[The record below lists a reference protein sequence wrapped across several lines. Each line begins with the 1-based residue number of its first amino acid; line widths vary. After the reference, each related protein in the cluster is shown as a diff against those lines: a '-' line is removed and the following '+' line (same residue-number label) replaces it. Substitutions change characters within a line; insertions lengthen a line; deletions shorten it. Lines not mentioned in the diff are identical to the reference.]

1 MYTYYLLLNIVSQ
14 GAATMTQ
21 HGCTRAH
28 ADVTAVTR
36 VRVTVAGVGGWGAAA
51 PGCRG
56 RWAVKVV
63 VGRDLAKIA
72 ETLDSLRE
80 VQRRQHATTA
90 ICC

>member
-1 MYTYYLLLNIVSQ
+1 MYTYHLLLNIVSQ
-14 GAATMTQ
+14 GAAPMTQ

-36 VRVTVAGVGGWGAAA
+36 VRVTVAGVSARGAAA
-51 PGCRG
+51 AERRG
-56 RWAVKVV
+56 GWAVKIV

-80 VQRRQHATTA
+80 VQRREPATTA
-90 ICC
+90 TC